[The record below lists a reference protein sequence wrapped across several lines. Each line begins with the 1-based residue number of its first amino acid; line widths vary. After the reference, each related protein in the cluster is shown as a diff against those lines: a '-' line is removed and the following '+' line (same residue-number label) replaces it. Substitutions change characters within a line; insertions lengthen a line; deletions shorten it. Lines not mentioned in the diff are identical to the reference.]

1 MPWFKVDD
9 SLHSHPKTR
18 RAGLA
23 AMGLW
28 VVAGSYC
35 SQYVTEGFVPNWFVS
50 GQRNGHKIAASIVA
64 AGLWDKA
71 SKDGEQGYQFHD
83 WEHFQMTKDEV
94 EADRAHNRE
103 RQRRHRAKQREG
115 RRNAVT
121 NAVTNGETNGGS
133 NGPPTLPVPT
143 QPDPTLPTDK
153 EQVEV
158 KQESHVSNAR
168 EPERNEPLSRSFPS
182 NVVLIANRY
191 TDKVKL
197 SDRSKVCTVVELALR
212 NGYLSTKVEAAL
224 SRLAESGM
232 PVTPDTLRIEIEGK
246 PRAPT
251 VKPSR
256 HDENAAIVERMRQ
269 REAAAQPN
277 PFLEIEA

>member
-9 SLHSHPKTR
+9 TLHSHPKTR

-64 AGLWDKA
+64 AGLWDKS

-121 NAVTNGETNGGS
+121 NAVTNAETNGGS

-143 QPDPTLPTDK
+143 QPDPTRPTDK
-153 EQVEV
+153 EQIEV
-158 KQESHVSNAR
+158 KQESSVSNAR
-168 EPERNEPLSRSFPS
+168 EPEQHLSRSFPA

-197 SDRSKVCTVVELALR
+197 SDRSKVCNVVDMALR
-212 NGYLSTKVEAAL
+212 NGYLSTKVEDAL
-224 SRLAESGM
+224 TRLADSGM
-232 PVTPDTLRIEIEGK
+232 AVTPDTLRIEIEGK
-246 PRAPT
+246 RAASRASPT
-251 VKPSR
+251 R
-256 HDENAAIVERMRQ
+256 HEENAAVVERIRQ
-269 REAAAQPN
+269 MEAQQQN
-277 PFLEIEA
+277 PFMEIEA